1 MERTLDQILAYH
13 CAPVLTGLKPANLVD
28 LSQAEF
34 PDLEGQLEGYCR
46 LFAQCGVA
54 FRTMCGC
61 GQNRLLLLYRPTK
74 LERAL
79 REPLAAVLLE
89 RDGYG
94 PGDGLE
100 TMLDRLGHRLRT
112 QAEFPHEIGLF
123 LGYPPVDVAGF
134 QRHRGRDCKLCG
146 YWKVYSDVDR
156 AKALFRRYDRCRD
169 RLCAQ
174 LAEGRSLAQ
183 VLQAA

>member
-13 CAPVLTGLKPANLVD
+13 CAPVLTGLKPANLVA

-46 LFAQCGVA
+46 LFARCGVA